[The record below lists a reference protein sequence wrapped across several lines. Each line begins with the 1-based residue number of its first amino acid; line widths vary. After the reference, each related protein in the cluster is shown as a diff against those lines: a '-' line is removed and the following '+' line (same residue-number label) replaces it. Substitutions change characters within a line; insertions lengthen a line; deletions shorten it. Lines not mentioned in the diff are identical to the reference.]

1 MNVLIFSATTGG
13 GHMRAANALKDYIM
27 EKEPDSVVQ
36 IEDTIEYAS
45 PFLNKAVTGGY
56 VYMATKTPKMYGSFY
71 KTIDKESPMNKT
83 FEIAVN
89 QYSKKFTPL
98 IEDVKPDIIVTTHP
112 IGTEMASAIKSRGYA
127 NVPIISIL
135 TDFAA
140 HQTYVSEGVDA
151 YIVSSTEMIG
161 QMMAR
166 GVDGT
171 TILPYGIP
179 VKQSFFKPID
189 RQKAFETE
197 GLNPDI
203 PVILIMAGSFGVTDI
218 LKIYHKIVKSP
229 CDFQIIV
236 ITGKNEKLY
245 ETFVKYLSKLTL
257 NNTLFEFDL
266 QKPAGFKSSLKLSR
280 HKKPFKPTKLL
291 YYTDQVEKYMHMS
304 DMIVTKPGG
313 LTVSESIAVGLP
325 MGIFKAIPGQEEQ
338 NADYLIR
345 NGMAVKIEK
354 NNKCTETI
362 TELMSDPDRLA
373 QMRTSIQKNSC
384 GNSSERIYSLMKDLI
399 KKYSQS

>member
-13 GHMRAANALKDYIM
+13 GHMRAANALKEYIM
-27 EKEPDSVVQ
+27 EKEPDSVIK

-56 VYMATKTPKMYGSFY
+56 VYMATKTPGMYGTFY

-83 FEIAVN
+83 FEMAVN
-89 QYSKKFTPL
+89 QYSKKFSPL

-127 NVPIISIL
+127 NVPIVSIL
-135 TDFAA
+135 TDFAS

-166 GVDGT
+166 GVDGS
-171 TILPYGIP
+171 TIFPYGIP
-179 VKQSFFKPID
+179 VKQNFFKPIN
-189 RQKAFETE
+189 REEAFETE

-266 QKPAGFKSSLKLSR
+266 QKPAGLKTSLKLSR

-291 YYTDQVEKYMHMS
+291 YYTNEVEKYMHMS
-304 DMIVTKPGG
+304 NMIITKPGG

-325 MGIFKAIPGQEEQ
+325 MGIFKAIPGQEQQ

-345 NGMAVKIEK
+345 NGMAVKIAK
-354 NNKCTETI
+354 NKQCTETV
-362 TELMSDPDRLA
+362 TELMSNPDKLSA
-373 QMRTSIQKNSC
+373 MRDSIQKCSC

-399 KKYSQS
+399 KKYSK

>member
-1 MNVLIFSATTGG
+1 
-13 GHMRAANALKDYIM
+13 MRAANALKDYIM